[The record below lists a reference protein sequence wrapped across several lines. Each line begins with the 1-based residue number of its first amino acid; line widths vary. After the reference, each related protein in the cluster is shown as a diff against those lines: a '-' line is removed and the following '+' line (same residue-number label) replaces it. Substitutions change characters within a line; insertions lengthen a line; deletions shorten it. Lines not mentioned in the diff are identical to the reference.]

1 MSKLEKLL
9 SQYAAYHLDHKNIVT
24 HFVGIPLIVFSI
36 MCLTARAGMAVG
48 SFEITLA
55 VVLILASIVYYL
67 SVDRIFGVIMLVI
80 YAMAY
85 PLAYKIAQFDLGL
98 WLSLSIGIFVVGW
111 AFQFV
116 DIEGKEAVAA
126 IAEPIMWFG
135 EISLIDQQPRSHDA
149 IAIQKSTLLH
159 LPKRDVEEF
168 IQATPE
174 FWFHIAQLAS
184 QKLRLAFLEL
194 IAIQSQNISQRLAQ
208 RLLFILSGYGNHLSI
223 TNDEIHLSQEQL
235 AQMLMSSRQTINQ
248 ELQNL
253 EKQGILAIAFKKI
266 KILDPAMLHKMAHS
280 SE

>member
-1 MSKLEKLL
+1 MLEVQHQQQLLNNNWFAKLP
-9 SQYAAYHLDHKNIVT
+9 STYQQYIVQ
-24 HFVGIPLIVFSI
+24 HAKYIEVAKDQAVFRSGD
-36 MCLTARAGMAVG
+36 LFDG
-48 SFEITLA
+48 
-55 VVLILASIVYYL
+55 
-67 SVDRIFGVIMLVI
+67 I
-80 YAMAY
+80 YAVLNGA
-85 PLAYKIAQFDLGL
+85 IRLGH
-98 WLSLSIGIFVVGW
+98 
-111 AFQFV
+111 V

-159 LPKRDVEEF
+159 LPKRDVEAF

-235 AQMLMSSRQTINQ
+235 AQMLMCSRQTINQ

-266 KILDPAMLHKMAHS
+266 KILDLQCCIKWHIAQNRPSSVRLKSAIHIKKMYKNIATRRNVLTIFLNDFGLLS
-280 SE
+280 PCLTGS

>member
-1 MSKLEKLL
+1 
-9 SQYAAYHLDHKNIVT
+9 
-24 HFVGIPLIVFSI
+24 
-36 MCLTARAGMAVG
+36 
-48 SFEITLA
+48 
-55 VVLILASIVYYL
+55 
-67 SVDRIFGVIMLVI
+67 
-80 YAMAY
+80 
-85 PLAYKIAQFDLGL
+85 
-98 WLSLSIGIFVVGW
+98 
-111 AFQFV
+111 
-116 DIEGKEAVAA
+116 
-126 IAEPIMWFG
+126 MWFG

-208 RLLFILSGYGNHLSI
+208 RLLFILNGYGNHLSI